1 MSATNLPEVDPR
13 RGIPVEGAYNVR
25 DLGGYRTSDGRMT
38 RWGKYLRAD
47 TLMNLTSAGVQ
58 TLVDY
63 GVRNII
69 DLRRSNDLQFRP
81 SPFIGNESVTYYHQ
95 NMGGDMPVLH
105 SGELEGIEDAAERG
119 GRGYCHILERR
130 KHILHQIFS
139 ILAMPDGLPALVHC
153 DAGKDRAGIA
163 AALVLDICGVP
174 RETIIEDYGLTAR
187 YLVRKYYEN
196 NPDVSP
202 DDYTWLDYRRD
213 VCPPKT
219 MDVTLDLLDAKYG
232 GVKGYLRDTGITDDQ
247 LTAIKEAMTE

>member
-1 MSATNLPEVDPR
+1 MSAAQLPEIDPR
-13 RGIPVEGAYNVR
+13 RAVPVEGAYNVR
-25 DLGGYRTSDGRMT
+25 DLGGYETRDGRTT

-81 SPFIGNESVTYYHQ
+81 SPFIGNEAVTYWHQ
-95 NMGGDMPVLH
+95 NMSGDMA
-105 SGELEGIEDAAERG
+105 LEGSEVIDGVEDQAER
-119 GRGYCHILERR
+119 RGMVYCFILEQR

-139 ILAMPDGLPALVHC
+139 ILASPDGFPVLVHC
-153 DAGKDRAGIA
+153 NAGKDRAGISA
-163 AALVLDICGVP
+163 AFVLSICGVP

-196 NPDVSP
+196 NPDVRP
-202 DDYTWLDYRRD
+202 DEYTWLDYQND
-213 VCPPKT
+213 VCHPNS
-219 MDVTLDLLDAKYG
+219 MSITLDHLDENYG
-232 GVKGYLRDTGITDDQ
+232 GVEGYLRDTGITDDQ
-247 LTAIKEAMTE
+247 LAAIREAMIE

>member
-25 DLGGYRTSDGRMT
+25 DIGGYETRDGGTT

-47 TLMNLTSAGVQ
+47 TLMNLTPAGVQ

-95 NMGGDMPVLH
+95 NMGGDMPFLH

-119 GRGYCHILERR
+119 G
-130 KHILHQIFS
+130 
-139 ILAMPDGLPALVHC
+139 
-153 DAGKDRAGIA
+153 
-163 AALVLDICGVP
+163 
-174 RETIIEDYGLTAR
+174 
-187 YLVRKYYEN
+187 
-196 NPDVSP
+196 
-202 DDYTWLDYRRD
+202 
-213 VCPPKT
+213 
-219 MDVTLDLLDAKYG
+219 
-232 GVKGYLRDTGITDDQ
+232 
-247 LTAIKEAMTE
+247 